1 MSSDTPDHGTA
12 FSLYSST
19 GETLTRYSVDVDRAD
34 LTRQEAVKLPGNV
47 QYLWPHP
54 SRRTVYVVS
63 SDGGSASAGV
73 PGTVHRLCA
82 LTVDPATGA
91 LRMHGAPQ
99 PLPSRPIHVC
109 VDATGRYALTAYNN
123 PSNVTV
129 HRINADGTVGAP
141 VAPSEKLDTGIFAHQ
156 VLVTPSNRAAVLVT
170 RGNDATGGKPE
181 DPGAFKFYR
190 MTDGVLANLASIA
203 PGGRGGLGFG
213 PRHID
218 FHPEKPWLYAS
229 IERQNKLHMYRLQ
242 GDAVAPEPDWVR
254 DTLAH
259 PGKTVGRQ
267 LAGAIHVHAKG
278 HVVYVSN
285 RADNTE
291 EFEGRRV
298 FRGGENSIAVF
309 SIDPATGEPTLIQHA
324 DPRSFHV
331 RTFALDPSGRLL
343 VAANTIPMLVRDGT
357 GVRHVPAGLAVFRV
371 AADGTLDFVR
381 KVDVETPGKKTQFWM
396 GLVRR

>member
-1 MSSDTPDHGTA
+1 MSSEIPEHTTA
-12 FSLYSST
+12 FALYSST
-19 GETLTRYSVDVDRAD
+19 GETLTRYSVDVERAE
-34 LTRQEAVKLPGNV
+34 LTRQETITLPGNV

-73 PGTVHRLCA
+73 LGTVHRLCA
-82 LTVDPATGA
+82 LTVDPANGA
-91 LRMHGAPQ
+91 LQMHGAPQ

-129 HRINADGTVGAP
+129 HRINADDTVGAP
-141 VAPSEKLDTGIFAHQ
+141 VAPAEKLDTGIFAHQ

-170 RGNDATGGKPE
+170 RGNDAAAGRPE
-181 DPGAFKFYR
+181 DPGALKFYR
-190 MTDGVLANLASIA
+190 MTDGVLANIASIA

-213 PRHID
+213 PRHVD
-218 FHPEKPWLYAS
+218 FHPGKPWLYAS

-309 SIDPATGEPTLIQHA
+309 SIDPDTGEPALIQHA

-343 VAANTIPMLVRDGT
+343 VAANTIPMLVRDGP
-357 GVRHVPAGLAVFRV
+357 GVRNVPAGLAVFRV
-371 AADGTLDFVR
+371 AADGKLDFVR

-396 GLVRR
+396 GIVRR